1 MPLLSTL
8 GNKTYGFAARL
19 LRKIT
24 DNFARTTAGSL
35 GLSSSNHLWS
45 AVRGIWIA
53 NGSAGTTS
61 GAGNTYPIAAVSFQE
76 DIPQASLNVNS
87 GTGIAFWVTDSG
99 SWWGSA
105 YVQQNWSQ
113 QYSYGCTQYYYD
125 SCKTCSSYTC
135 AGACGNAVAATADTM
150 NCSCN
155 NGTTSYGCP
164 YSSHPNYS
172 SGYCWNAYYSSY
184 IPPES
189 YTTGGTSNCACGNA
203 TSGSPDT
210 NNCGCCCQGGSVG
223 YSTTCTGTNSGTYH
237 YLRLINSV
245 GGTVSTVTGDI
256 SLGATA
262 AAIALSTS
270 GNTIT
275 AKAYSDTAKTNQ
287 IGSTQT
293 YTPVSP
299 TRGRSVGIVAVPS
312 DNANYSVGGFEVKT
326 QL

>member
-1 MPLLSTL
+1 MPLLSTF
-8 GNKTYGFAARL
+8 GSKVYGFAAQL
-19 LRKIT
+19 LRRIA
-24 DNFARTTAGSL
+24 DDFARTTVGVL
-35 GLSSSNHLWS
+35 GTSTSNHLWS
-45 AVRGIWIA
+45 AIRGVWIA
-53 NGSAGTTS
+53 NGFAATSAG
-61 GAGNTYPIAAVSFQE
+61 AGDTYPIAAISFQS

-87 GTGIAFWVTDSG
+87 GTGIGFWVTDAN
-99 SWWGSA
+99 SWWASA

-150 NCSCN
+150 NCSCG
-155 NGTTSYGCP
+155 NGTSSPTCP

-184 IPPES
+184 IYPEYVVTGTT
-189 YTTGGTSNCACGNA
+189 YTCACGNA
-203 TSGSPDT
+203 TAGSADT

-223 YSTTCTGTNSGTYH
+223 YSTTCYGTNSGTHH
-237 YLRLINSV
+237 YLRIIKSV
-245 GGTVSTVTGDI
+245 GGTVSTATGDI

-262 AAIALSTS
+262 AAIVLSTT

-275 AKAYSDTAKTNQ
+275 AKAYSDTNKNNQ
-287 IGSTQT
+287 IGGTLT
-293 YTPVSP
+293 YTPDSP
-299 TRGRSVGIVAVPS
+299 TKGRFVGIVAVPS
-312 DNANYSVGGFEVKT
+312 DNANNSVTGFEVKT